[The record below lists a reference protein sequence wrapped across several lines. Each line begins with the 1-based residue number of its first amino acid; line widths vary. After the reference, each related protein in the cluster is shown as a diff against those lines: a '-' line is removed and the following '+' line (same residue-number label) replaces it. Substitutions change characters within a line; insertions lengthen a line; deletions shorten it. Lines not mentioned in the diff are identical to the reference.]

1 VTPFLD
7 GISDSS
13 PGINMTQTVSHALT
27 LLDLAPADDF
37 RSDVLEGLAQS
48 PKAIPCKY
56 FYDAI
61 GSRLFERI
69 CAQPEY
75 YPTCTELAIMRRH
88 VRDMAAALGPQCLL
102 IEYGSGSGV
111 KSRLLLEHLDT
122 PAGYVPIDVAREA
135 LLHSAQALAHRFAD
149 LEVLPVCADFTQ
161 PLKLPTPARTPRRRV
176 VYFPGST
183 IGNLTPDEA
192 AVLLRQTTRLCGPG
206 GGLLLGVDLKK
217 DPALL
222 HAAYNDRG
230 GVTAAFNL
238 NLLTRINRELG
249 GDLDT
254 ARFWHHAFYN
264 PVEGRIEMHLVSR
277 VEQRLSIGGESIVL
291 AEGESIRTE
300 YSYKYSPAEVH
311 DLAAAGGFV
320 VRQAWF
326 DDTAWFGVWELV
338 VA

>member
-1 VTPFLD
+1 
-7 GISDSS
+7 
-13 PGINMTQTVSHALT
+13 MTQAASPALT
-27 LLDLAPADDF
+27 LLDLVPTNDF
-37 RSDVLEGLAQS
+37 RIDVLTGLAKS

-75 YPTCTELAIMRRH
+75 YPTRTELAIMRRH
-88 VRDMAAALGPQCLL
+88 VRDMAAALGPHCLL

-111 KSRLLLEHLDT
+111 KSRLLLEHLDA

-135 LLHSAQALAHRFAD
+135 LVHSAQALAYYFAD

-161 PLKLPTPARTPRRRV
+161 PLELPMAARTPRRRV

-192 AVLLRQTTRLCGPG
+192 AVLLRQTARLCGPG
-206 GGLLLGVDLKK
+206 GALLLGVDLKK

-222 HAAYNDRG
+222 HAAYNDHA

-249 GDLDT
+249 GDLDP
-254 ARFWHHAFYN
+254 AQFWHHALYN

-277 VEQRLSIGGESIVL
+277 VQQRLSIGEESFTL

-311 DLAAAGGFV
+311 GLAAAGGFV

-326 DDTAWFGVWELV
+326 DDAAWFGVWELL